1 MVHRRDVV
9 GGTQRALARSRR
21 WNVIR
26 ITLFEDFRCP
36 LCEDFGIV
44 EVTVEP
50 AFGLASER
58 PEPEREWRVCQCRQS
73 EVLADI
79 GGEPR
84 AARRGQ

>member
-1 MVHRRDVV
+1 M
-9 GGTQRALARSRR
+9 
-21 WNVIR
+21 IR

-44 EVTVEP
+44 EVTVSP
-50 AFGLASER
+50 GFGLASDR
-58 PEPEREWRVCQCRQS
+58 AEPEWEWRVCLCRQRA
-73 EVLADI
+73 VLADI